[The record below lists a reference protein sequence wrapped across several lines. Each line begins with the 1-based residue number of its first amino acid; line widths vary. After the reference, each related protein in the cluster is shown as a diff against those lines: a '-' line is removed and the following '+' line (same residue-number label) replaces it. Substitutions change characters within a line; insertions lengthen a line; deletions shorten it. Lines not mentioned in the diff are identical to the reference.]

1 MPGRITGHLR
11 LITPT
16 ATRAGTNLVT
26 RGGGEIVARRLFG
39 AEAAPVDRV
48 GLGFARDSADADATK
63 LTPPDTDIAADAL
76 SAPLP
81 QKALS
86 FVTDLDGI
94 VRVSVAAEFT
104 PIADLEDVTEAGLF
118 AGDTLYNQVVFEPV
132 TLRTGQR
139 VTFFWDID
147 IPFGD

>member
-1 MPGRITGHLR
+1 MPARITGHLR
-11 LITPT
+11 LVTPT
-16 ATRAGTNLVT
+16 ATREAGNLVT
-26 RGGGEIVARRLFG
+26 RGGGGIVARRLFG
-39 AEAAPVDRV
+39 ADTAPVNRLA
-48 GLGFARDSADADATK
+48 LGFARTSADPDATA
-63 LTPPDTDIAADAL
+63 LTPPDTELPADAL
-76 SAPLP
+76 TTALP
-81 QKALS
+81 PEALT

-104 PIADLEDVTEAGLF
+104 PDTDLEGVTEAGLF
-118 AGDTLYNQVVFEPV
+118 ADDTLYNQVVFEPV